1 MLKEFRT
8 KPFVLEGVVLSE
20 NNLREVEKFLN
31 SEEFRVS
38 AFIKEGRLLVF
49 GDKGMF
55 EADLGDFLLV
65 LPSGDVVVLKE
76 EDFKVL
82 LEEVW

>member
-65 LPSGDVVVLKE
+65 LPSLGKPLRRS
-76 EDFKVL
+76 L
-82 LEEVW
+82 CQRRSEVGSS